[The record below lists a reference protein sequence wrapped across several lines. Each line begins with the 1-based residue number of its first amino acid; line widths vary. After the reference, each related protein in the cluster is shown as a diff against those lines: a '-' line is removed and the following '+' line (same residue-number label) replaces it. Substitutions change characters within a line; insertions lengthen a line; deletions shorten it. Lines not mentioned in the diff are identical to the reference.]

1 MLPPSG
7 TETNL
12 SGRPLRMSPMTE
24 HLVLSGPPNKF
35 IPTLEDESRN
45 GI

>member
-1 MLPPSG
+1 MLTPSG

-12 SGRPLRMSPMTE
+12 SGRTLRMSPMTE
-24 HLVLSGPPNKF
+24 QLILSGPPNKF
-35 IPTLEDESRN
+35 IPALEDESRN